1 MDNNVF
7 IFKYFIVYGS
17 FLILKE
23 EEIMGLLELF
33 ILAVGLSMDAFAV
46 SICKGLALPKI
57 NLKSAGIVG
66 LWFGAFQALMPL
78 IGYLL
83 GVNFRSYIVSI
94 DHWIA
99 FVLLALIGANMIKE
113 ALSDDDEEEEL
124 EIRNLKRGPEE
135 GTIGVYSLDSCS
147 ISPTGQVALS
157 REDNGIKEILGFK
170 TMFLLAVATSIDA
183 LAMGVTFAFL
193 NVNIIPAISFIGV
206 VTFTCSA
213 IGVKIGNIFG
223 LKYKSKAE
231 IAGGVILILLGC
243 KILIEHLG
251 IL

>member
-1 MDNNVF
+1 
-7 IFKYFIVYGS
+7 
-17 FLILKE
+17 
-23 EEIMGLLELF
+23 MGLLELF
-33 ILAVGLSMDAFAV
+33 ILAIGLSMDAFAV

-113 ALSDDDEEEEL
+113 ALSDDDEEEEA

-135 GTIGVYSLDSCS
+135 GTIGVCSLDSCS

-157 REDNGIKEILGFK
+157 RADNRIKEILGFK

-231 IAGGVILILLGC
+231 IAGGVILISLGC